1 MDRTRGMTLSEKEKE
16 DIRKEDLHRKVKGYC
31 LKLLDK
37 PEMTDEILSSLNEE
51 PEADRQELKT
61 MVWRELVEGLPHD
74 KEVFKHLDVL
84 EKLPQAELLTH
95 TLKELRSSLN
105 SALKDTTAARQKVLT
120 RERKKL
126 AALGISGSAVV
137 PKVSRDPDLDPDFPS
152 ILAKYGSRLLVGA
165 A

>member
-1 MDRTRGMTLSEKEKE
+1 MTLSEKEKE
-16 DIRKEDLHRKVKGYC
+16 DYRKDDLHRKAKGYC

-37 PEMTDEILSSLNEE
+37 PEMTDEILSSLDEE
-51 PEADRQELKT
+51 SEADREELKAMIWRD
-61 MVWRELVEGLPHD
+61 MVAGLPHD

-84 EKLPQAELLTH
+84 EKLPQAKGLTH
-95 TLKELRSSLN
+95 TIKELRAALN
-105 SALKDTTAARQKVLT
+105 SALKDKTAARQKIIT

-137 PKVSRDPDLDPDFPS
+137 PKVSQDAELDPDFPG
-152 ILAKYGSRLLVGA
+152 ILAEYGNRLLAGA